1 MGTSS
6 IPRRSLLVHPR
17 ERWGTFISLT
27 PLGVAALLAVEWAL
41 TLLVL
46 AFISVA
52 LDPLGASP

>member
-1 MGTSS
+1 MTLGTST

-41 TLLVL
+41 PIALLLVVL
-46 AFISVA
+46 
-52 LDPLGASP
+52 